1 MLLLP
6 AATLVVAC
14 GSIGCGRVEP
24 SRPSVVAFVASS
36 AAPVMETIV
45 RRFEEREGVAV
56 EVHSGSSAT
65 LAKQA
70 MSGATMHLFLSADR
84 RWMDELV
91 EAGLVDDADVSDVLS
106 NDLVMATAAGRQF
119 DPSKPDA
126 FKGVRRFAIG
136 DPASVPVGRYAKQA
150 LEQVG
155 WWSIVEPVA
164 VTLPDARA
172 VVRLL
177 ESGEAEAGV
186 VYASDV
192 KGNPAVQAVA
202 YFPVKAV
209 YVVGTARNVDPVATR
224 LLSFLREAEARAAFD
239 AAGFGVLPEVEA
251 K

>member
-1 MLLLP
+1 MLLLT
-6 AATLVVAC
+6 AATCLLARGVV
-14 GSIGCGRVEP
+14 GCGRDEP
-24 SRPSVVAFVASS
+24 ARPVVVAFVASS
-36 AAPVMETIV
+36 AAPVMEAIA

-56 EVHSGSSAT
+56 EVQSGSSAT

-91 EAGLVDDADVSDVLS
+91 KAGLVDDADVSDVLS
-106 NDLVMATAAGRQF
+106 NGLVMATAAGRQF

-126 FKGVRRFAIG
+126 LKGVRRFAIG

-155 WWSIVEPVA
+155 WWSIVEPVT

-172 VVRLL
+172 VVKLL

-192 KGNPAVQAVA
+192 KGNPAIQAVA
-202 YFPVKAV
+202 YFPVSAV
-209 YVVGTARNVDPVATR
+209 YVVGAAKTIDPVTR
-224 LLSFLREAEARAAFD
+224 RLMAFLREADARAAFD
-239 AAGFGVLPEVEA
+239 AAGFGVLPEVTA